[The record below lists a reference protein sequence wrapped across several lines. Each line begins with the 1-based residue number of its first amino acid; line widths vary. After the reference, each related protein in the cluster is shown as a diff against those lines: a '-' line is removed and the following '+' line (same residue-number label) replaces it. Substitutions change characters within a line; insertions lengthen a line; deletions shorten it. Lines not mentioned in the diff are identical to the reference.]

1 MRKIRATSRF
11 KRILGYNGEVYQVRM
26 VAELGEKRM
35 ERSFIQDYQRI
46 VIKIGTNSIMQS
58 HNKVNYQKLDRLA
71 YVCSTLQQA
80 GKEIVLVSSGA
91 VGVGA
96 SVLQYDAYP
105 SDIAEQQALAAVGQS
120 ILMGH
125 YSRFFQYYNQHVAQ
139 VLLTRDVIDFPT
151 SYNNVRTA
159 LDTLL
164 AKQIIPIINENDT
177 VAVDELDHQTKFG
190 DNDTLSAIVATVTD
204 ADLLIIMSDV
214 DGLYTDNPMRN
225 SEAVM
230 LDHVSEIT
238 DEIVYMASGKGSEF
252 SKGGMLTKIKAAER
266 ILAAEKAMI
275 ITNSEDPAGLFEI
288 LDGKSIGTLF
298 K

>member
-1 MRKIRATSRF
+1 M
-11 KRILGYNGEVYQVRM
+11 L
-26 VAELGEKRM
+26 
-35 ERSFIQDYQRI
+35 
-46 VIKIGTNSIMQS
+46 
-58 HNKVNYQKLDRLA
+58 
-71 YVCSTLQQA
+71 
-80 GKEIVLVSSGA
+80 
-91 VGVGA
+91 
-96 SVLQYDAYP
+96 
-105 SDIAEQQALAAVGQS
+105 
-120 ILMGH
+120 
-125 YSRFFQYYNQHVAQ
+125 Q

-151 SYNNVRTA
+151 SYDNVRTA